1 MNNLKSRLK
10 NYVDQLTVG
19 LILIT
24 LMVIINL
31 IITKS

>member
-19 LILIT
+19 LIFVTIL
-24 LMVIINL
+24 VIINL
-31 IITKS
+31 VIK

>member
-19 LILIT
+19 LIFVTII
-24 LMVIINL
+24 VVINL
-31 IITKS
+31 VIK